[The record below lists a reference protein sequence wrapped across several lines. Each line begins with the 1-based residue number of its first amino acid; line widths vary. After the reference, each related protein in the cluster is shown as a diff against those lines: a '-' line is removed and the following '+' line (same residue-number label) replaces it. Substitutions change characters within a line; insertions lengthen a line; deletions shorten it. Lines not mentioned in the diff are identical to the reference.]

1 MFCVPGGDCVAI
13 VEIPALRFFFVGT
26 CVCFG
31 VNYRPLI
38 VWTSASGELG
48 HLYDVG
54 ISTFLKPSTSKVVSN
69 MKSSISIAVLAV
81 VGFVFSASCQA
92 QRVVY
97 QDFFD
102 NDGLATNSGV
112 GGGLT
117 AVSGDGGVFADD
129 GDLSGF
135 VASGAS
141 RAFAHTPIGFD
152 VSNGF
157 TLIVDFDQPSI
168 DHIGGSDFAPFNANS
183 FSFGLVDLLSLNAL
197 GTIGSGDR
205 IFAGT
210 NGDDVDFDGIGY
222 QTTTRSGT
230 ATQGLLESIIGVESS
245 LPGPL
250 NGAGIGQTFVLT
262 VAADGN
268 YVVDLNGTTA
278 FGTTFIDLTQDYGF
292 FTLHQGTNGIN
303 ISAVTLETVPEPSS
317 IALMLLVGMGVA
329 CQRRR

>member
-1 MFCVPGGDCVAI
+1 M
-13 VEIPALRFFFVGT
+13 
-26 CVCFG
+26 
-31 VNYRPLI
+31 
-38 VWTSASGELG
+38 
-48 HLYDVG
+48 
-54 ISTFLKPSTSKVVSN
+54 
-69 MKSSISIAVLAV
+69 
-81 VGFVFSASCQA
+81 
-92 QRVVY
+92 
-97 QDFFD
+97 
-102 NDGLATNSGV
+102 
-112 GGGLT
+112 
-117 AVSGDGGVFADD
+117 
-129 GDLSGF
+129 
-135 VASGAS
+135 
-141 RAFAHTPIGFD
+141 
-152 VSNGF
+152 
-157 TLIVDFDQPSI
+157 DFDQPSI

-317 IALMLLVGMGVA
+317 IALMLLVGMSVA